1 MACLERDPAARFD
14 RLDTLDPMECPEHHQ
29 TATGVCMRCGRALC
43 PACGGEAGAGRRA
56 CGEACA
62 RVLDQ
67 HDQAFALLTR
77 QTLQTAQAS
86 AVFSGLCS
94 LLSLAGAAGAWF
106 YLPVPFL
113 VWFCAGCGLV
123 FMATAIWQAR
133 IARRQA
139 GPASG
144 GR

>member
-1 MACLERDPAARFD
+1 M
-14 RLDTLDPMECPEHHQ
+14 
-29 TATGVCMRCGRALC
+29 
-43 PACGGEAGAGRRA
+43 GRRA

-77 QTLQTAQAS
+77 QTQQTAQAS